1 MKHVGTIKKIKE
13 TRVYREWE
21 LDKVPFPIRIK
32 RIVHIPSTSSTMI
45 IGETDN
51 EKVKIFL
58 SDSYEIPNLDTNNGK
73 KYIMDK
79 DLSIYEEDDDLPV

>member
-1 MKHVGTIKKIKE
+1 MKKVGTIKKIKE

-32 RIVHIPSTSSTMI
+32 RIVRIPSTSGTLI

>member
-1 MKHVGTIKKIKE
+1 MKKVGTIKKIKE

-32 RIVHIPSTSSTMI
+32 RIVRIPSTSGTLI

-58 SDSYEIPNLDTNNGK
+58 SDSYEIPILDTNNGK